1 MRLFRASRNN
11 TPLGVTFDVF
21 NAVFLTVYCMLAV
34 LPFLYI
40 IAGSLATSYEF
51 RTRPF
56 FIIPQQV
63 TFGSYLYILKSA
75 RLLQSA
81 MTSIIRTVLGT
92 AVNMFFTLTMA
103 YPLARKSLKGR
114 RLILNLVVFSM
125 MFSGGM
131 IPTFLVVR
139 TVGLLDKIWSLILPG
154 AISAWNLIVI
164 KNFFQELP
172 PGLEEAARMDGA
184 SDIRTLW
191 HIVLPL
197 SMPMVAT
204 FSLFYAVGHWNA
216 WFDALL
222 YLKSANKWPLQLI
235 LRQMIT
241 IAQGALGDAATIDVN
256 IGSIPEEGVKM
267 AVIVV
272 STIPIMCVYPL
283 LQKHFTK
290 GVLVGAIKG

>member
-1 MRLFRASRNN
+1 MKLFRISRDN

-21 NAVFLTVYCMLAV
+21 NVIFLTVYYVLAI
-34 LPFLYI
+34 LPFLYV
-40 IAGSLATSYEF
+40 IAGSLATTYEF

-75 RLLQSA
+75 RLLNAAFMSVF
-81 MTSIIRTVLGT
+81 RTVLGT

-103 YPLARKSLKGR
+103 YPLARRSLKGR
-114 RLILNLVVFSM
+114 GLILNLVVFSM

-139 TVGLLDKIWSLILPG
+139 SVGILDKIWALILPG

-172 PGLEEAARMDGA
+172 AGLEEAARMDGA

-197 SMPMVAT
+197 SRPMVAT
-204 FSLFYAVGHWNA
+204 FSLFYAVGHGNA

-256 IGSIPEEGVKM
+256 IGSLPEEGVKM

-272 STIPIMCVYPL
+272 STIPILCVYPL